1 MFLSLKASDECD
13 SQKPGWWM
21 ESGSERKDA
30 SGFGLTQH
38 AEWHTGQFFLLKD
51 DLFLFLIPKPSLLD
65 YCARCVLRGVHVTPG
80 RGS

>member
-38 AEWHTGQFFLLKD
+38 AEWHTGQFFCSKMT
-51 DLFLFLIPKPSLLD
+51 FFFFSFPNQVF
-65 YCARCVLRGVHVTPG
+65 CVIALGVC
-80 RGS
+80 